1 MPATSSRAQVVRFG
15 DFVLDL
21 RSGEL
26 TTNGNRLLLPE
37 QPFRILTRL
46 VRQPGTLVTRDDL
59 RRELWADDTFVD
71 FEHGLNAAMRRL
83 RTVLGES
90 ARTGRLIE
98 TLPQRGYRFLAAVDK
113 VSSAPSPDTP
123 INAPYGL
130 LAQNYDRLCSYAAP
144 VNRHAR
150 GQILRTAL
158 PKVHRVC
165 DLGCGSGET
174 AVELARRGMEVHA
187 VDLSP
192 VFCDAVRRKARK
204 AGLTVHVSCQDM
216 RDFALPRP
224 VDLVLAEFASLNSL
238 ADRRD
243 LPRVLESVARAL
255 EVDGRFLFDVNTPL
269 SLRTQYPQTF
279 YCDGDAA
286 FRLVQHGAV
295 EADGRRARLDFDWY
309 VPSGRVWRHVR
320 ETIWHVGWTD
330 AEIRR
335 ALQIAGF
342 DRMRRFDGVDVRP
355 RLPHEKRGTDAY
367 YVARKRRYSKSRFSE
382 CSVSWQTKQIRRPG
396 NDTPPPNRVEPTVDL
411 RGFSYT
417 AGFDGLRRR

>member
-1 MPATSSRAQVVRFG
+1 MPATASHSEIVRFG
-15 DFVLDL
+15 GLALDL

-26 TTNGNRLLLPE
+26 TKNGTRHLLSE
-37 QPFRILTRL
+37 QPFRILTLL
-46 VRQPGTLVTRDDL
+46 VRHPGALVTREDL
-59 RRELWADDTFVD
+59 RRELWADNTFVD
-71 FEHGLNAAMRRL
+71 FEHSLNAAMKRL
-83 RTVLGES
+83 RAALGES
-90 ARTGRLIE
+90 ARTGRFIE
-98 TLPQRGYRFLAAVDK
+98 TLPQRGYRFIAAVDNG
-113 VSSAPSPDTP
+113 SSAPAADAP

-130 LAQNYDRLCSYAAP
+130 LARYYDRLCSYVAP

-150 GQILRTAL
+150 GQILRAAL
-158 PKVHRVC
+158 PNVHRVC

-174 AVELARRGMEVHA
+174 AVELARRGLEVHA

-192 VFCDAVRRKARK
+192 VFCDAVRRKARR
-204 AGLTVHVSCQDM
+204 ADLTVHVSCQDM

-224 VDLVLAEFASLNSL
+224 VDLVLAEFASLNTL

-243 LPRVLESVARAL
+243 LPRVLGSVARAL
-255 EVDGRFLFDVNTPL
+255 AVDGWFLFDVNTPL

-320 ETIWHVGWTD
+320 ETVWHVGWTD

-335 ALQIAGF
+335 ALRIAGF
-342 DRMRRFDGVDVRP
+342 DRVRRFDGIDVRP
-355 RLPHEKRGTDAY
+355 RLAHEKRGTDAY
-367 YVARKRRYSKSRFSE
+367 YLARKRRYARPAA
-382 CSVSWQTKQIRRPG
+382 VSAR
-396 NDTPPPNRVEPTVDL
+396 
-411 RGFSYT
+411 
-417 AGFDGLRRR
+417 